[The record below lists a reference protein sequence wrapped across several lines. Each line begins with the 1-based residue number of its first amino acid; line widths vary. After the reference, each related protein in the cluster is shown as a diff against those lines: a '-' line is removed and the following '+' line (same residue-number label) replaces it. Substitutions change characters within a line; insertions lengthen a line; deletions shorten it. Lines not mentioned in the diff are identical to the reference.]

1 MTDKKLTEREKYIFC
16 CGCGYAVKEK
26 NIFKKAY
33 KNTAICLCRRCAKEL
48 IKDIEDWSNIK

>member
-1 MTDKKLTEREKYIFC
+1 MKERSNYMLC

-33 KNTAICLCRRCAKEL
+33 KNTAVCLCKKCAQEL
-48 IKDIEDWSNIK
+48 VRDMTKNRDKIDV